1 MTIVIYIIIKLCAM
15 KPKIKFPHITAMT
28 LLILILPACMYAL
41 TPLSAQSDDS
51 SGDGG
56 SSGDGS
62 SGDGSSG
69 DGSSG
74 DGSSGDGSSSDGSSS
89 SSSASQ
95 DYQEFQSCLSGAEVD
110 GSVSEQQIRDCF
122 APIYNTGT
130 TTELV
135 QLQVILLQGLK
146 VHPTLLQAERMM
158 LIILVVRQQ

>member
-62 SGDGSSG
+62 SGDGSS
-69 DGSSG
+69 
-74 DGSSGDGSSSDGSSS
+74 SDGSSS

-130 TTELV
+130 TTAGSTPSDTPSGGE
-135 QLQVILLQGLK
+135 GASN
-146 VHPTLLQAERMM
+146 PSTSGANDADNTGGSSNDNAGSSGSSDE
-158 LIILVVRQQ
+158 